1 MGLADNA
8 ARAAGEKIVVPPK
21 PTPKATVVSSTPAPN
36 SSSRAATVAAGAN
49 GGNRS
54 STSSTG
60 SVSGARATSPSAS
73 SPTVTVAN
81 KGVVPGAKEASNLIL
96 GENIAGALRGES
108 SWENVT
114 PMDVATVAAMGIT
127 GGYGIGLKAA
137 ATAAKVAKPAATVAT
152 TVAKAA
158 APKAVVPT
166 VAGPSLS
173 VAQSGA
179 AALSKPT
186 FNAAA
191 GLSNM
196 AADVKNAANFVATNT
211 IARNATVATG
221 AGLAGAVAFE
231 PVKNFVLGTNSS
243 TAAPTQRPTTTGG
256 TTPAPISI
264 DAGKVST
271 PENAVSR
278 PTSTGGSTAAPTNI
292 GGSSLPAD
300 TVSKP
305 AMTGTPASVVT
316 GSSTGAGVT
325 TGTATGSAA
334 GTTTGSAAGAAAG
347 AGSVNVPGSIPVPIG
362 STTTGVGSTTGS
374 TTRADSTT
382 RTESIARDE
391 VLSNRPNRFF
401 PRPRLR
407 IPNLP
412 DINGNPVAQG
422 SVQSDWQDFR
432 GTSSVTYKQTA
443 SSGPSTATFAAS
455 GKDKGEK
462 NAAPAEDKGAKAEN
476 PTSTRPTATTGR
488 RSGWQ
493 YSESAG

>member
-1 MGLADNA
+1 MGLADNV
-8 ARAAGEKIVVPPK
+8 ARKAGEKVVVAPK
-21 PTPKATVVSSTPAPN
+21 PTPKPAVTTKPTTVQSAMTADKKATSAV
-36 SSSRAATVAAGAN
+36 VAAKAAAPKP
-49 GGNRS
+49 
-54 STSSTG
+54 
-60 SVSGARATSPSAS
+60 VTSPSAS
-73 SPTVTVAN
+73 SPTVTAAKAN
-81 KGVVPGAKEASNLIL
+81 GELADLIL
-96 GENIAGALRGES
+96 GENIAGALQGEN
-108 SWENVT
+108 SWKAVT
-114 PMDVATVAAMGIT
+114 PMDVAGVAVMGIT

-137 ATAAKVAKPAATVAT
+137 ATAAKVAKPAVTAAT
-152 TVAKAA
+152 TAAKAVT
-158 APKAVVPT
+158 PKAVVPT

-196 AADVKNAANFVATNT
+196 AADVKNAAKFVATNP

-221 AGLAGAVAFE
+221 AGTAGAFALE
-231 PVKNFVLGTNSS
+231 PVKEFVLGANAS

-256 TTPAPISI
+256 TTPAPTSI

-271 PENAVSR
+271 PANAVPR

-300 TVSKP
+300 TVNKP
-305 AMTGTPASVVT
+305 ALTGTPASVVT

-325 TGTATGSAA
+325 TGTATGTATGSAA
-334 GTTTGSAAGAAAG
+334 GTTTGSAAGATAG

-401 PRPRLR
+401 PRLR
-407 IPNLP
+407 VPNLP
-412 DINGNPVAQG
+412 DVEGSPVAQG

-432 GTSSVTYKQTA
+432 GTSSVTYKQSA
-443 SSGPSTATFAAS
+443 STGPSTATFAAS

-462 NAAPAEDKGAKAEN
+462 NAAPAEDKGAKTEN
-476 PTSTRPTATTGR
+476 PTSTRPTTTTGR

>member
-21 PTPKATVVSSTPAPN
+21 PTIKPV
-36 SSSRAATVAAGAN
+36 
-49 GGNRS
+49 
-54 STSSTG
+54 
-60 SVSGARATSPSAS
+60 SPSAS
-73 SPTVTVAN
+73 SPTVTAAN
-81 KGVVPGAKEASNLIL
+81 GGKSETFAAAQDFVVGKNIGAAM
-96 GENIAGALRGES
+96 RGEQ
-108 SWENVT
+108 SWNKVT
-114 PMDVATVAAMGIT
+114 GTDIAM
-127 GGYGIGLKAA
+127 AA
-137 ATAAKVAKPAATVAT
+137 ATFVPLGIGAKFATTAATTAAKAAVP

-158 APKAVVPT
+158 TTTAAKAVTPTAARAVTPT

-179 AALSKPT
+179 AAVSRPTLS
-186 FNAAA
+186 AAA

-196 AADVKNAANFVATNT
+196 AADVKNAASFVANNT
-211 IARNATVATG
+211 VARNTVAATG
-221 AGLAGAVAFE
+221 AAAAGAAVAE
-231 PVKNFVLGTNSS
+231 PVKDFIGGITSS

-256 TTPAPISI
+256 TTPAPTSI

-271 PENAVSR
+271 PENAVPR

-300 TVSKP
+300 TVNKP
-305 AMTGTPASVVT
+305 ALTGTPASVVT

-325 TGTATGSAA
+325 TGSAA

-347 AGSVNVPGSIPVPIG
+347 AGSVTVPGSIPVPIG

-382 RTESIARDE
+382 RTESVARDE
-391 VLSNRPNRFF
+391 VLSNRPNRSF
-401 PRPRLR
+401 PRLR
-407 IPNLP
+407 VPNLP
-412 DINGNPVAQG
+412 DINGSPVAQG

-443 SSGPSTATFAAS
+443 SSGPSTATFAVS

-462 NAAPAEDKGAKAEN
+462 NAAPAEDKGAKTEN